1 MPVSIILEGLL
12 HALRSAPEADFR
24 HRRGSTWFNPFPTF
38 SLRKGGYQQGTFQNF
53 GLLFQCVFFIFC
65 IGYVSFVELPSIQIA
80 ELVFI
85 LVDRQK
91 PAPAGVAEILQPAIY
106 LLQISGAG
114 FRVSS
119 EIYSTSRII
128 SNQFIIS

>member
-38 SLRKGGYQQGTFQNF
+38 SLQGTFQNF

-128 SNQFIIS
+128 SIQFIIS